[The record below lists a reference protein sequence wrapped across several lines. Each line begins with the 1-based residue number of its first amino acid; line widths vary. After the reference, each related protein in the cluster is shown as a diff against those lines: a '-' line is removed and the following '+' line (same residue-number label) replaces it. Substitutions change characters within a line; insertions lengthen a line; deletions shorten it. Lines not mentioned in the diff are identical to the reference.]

1 MEDIVH
7 TILKA
12 IERFLM
18 QLCFTIN
25 QACSKKM
32 HQGLVNPLN
41 QAATAVEIDA
51 GLC

>member
-1 MEDIVH
+1 MIGIAACFQMDEVFN

-25 QACSKKM
+25 
-32 HQGLVNPLN
+32 
-41 QAATAVEIDA
+41 
-51 GLC
+51 